1 MHSSVHVVYVSDVV
15 QGGVI
20 DSSQLVSPAQWQ
32 TSQRTTCLPKHA
44 SSSSAGCTGQTILCK
59 KVVLNIPK
67 AACLALVSDSSAI

>member
-32 TSQRTTCLPKHA
+32 TSQKASCLPRHTQYVHTK
-44 SSSSAGCTGQTILCK
+44 
-59 KVVLNIPK
+59 
-67 AACLALVSDSSAI
+67 ACLLMVSWVYRANHSVQEGGPECP